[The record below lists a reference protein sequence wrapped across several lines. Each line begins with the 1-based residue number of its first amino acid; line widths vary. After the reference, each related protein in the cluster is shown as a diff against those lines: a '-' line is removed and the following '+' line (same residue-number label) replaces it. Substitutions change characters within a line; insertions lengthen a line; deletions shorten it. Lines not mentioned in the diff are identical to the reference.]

1 MTHTAPQFL
10 ALARGH
16 QSEPGDGQCPHPDIS
31 SSLSSP
37 EEELWWGWGHSAAG
51 PGSHLVFL
59 PASPWCRTR
68 EEVPEAPAWSGPWQ
82 CVPTEVLVPTP
93 GGSGTSPTPQPVCPT
108 PSISYGQGWVI
119 FSVFYPFDPLHS
131 DIPSRGVMGRRCR
144 RPHEGALLL
153 PPSSCPLS
161 PSVPCPLL
169 RSVTCD
175 YLRTTIPHPISSS
188 QTPHADLSPS
198 PIIEAS
204 LACPSTLFIITSL
217 QEQEVKKKGR
227 KGLYMNTGWR
237 RVSSHLAAVPSTSNM
252 GTSLTGTSH
261 CLPTPSLPP
270 GQVGWHRDA
279 SHPGQPNTTLHGLWP
294 MRNATDALRPA
305 YAGKHAEISGF
316 EGGDP
321 T

>member
-1 MTHTAPQFL
+1 MSSTPAYSSMTHAAPQFL
-10 ALARGH
+10 PLPHGH

-37 EEELWWGWGHSAAG
+37 EEELWWGWGHRAAG
-51 PGSHLVFL
+51 AGSHLVFL

-119 FSVFYPFDPLHS
+119 FSFFYPFDPLHS
-131 DIPSRGVMGRRCR
+131 DITPRGVMGRRCR
-144 RPHEGALLL
+144 RPREGALLL

-169 RSVTCD
+169 RSVTRD
-175 YLRTTIPHPISSS
+175 YLRTTIPHPVSSS

-204 LACPSTLFIITSL
+204 LACPPPYLA
-217 QEQEVKKKGR
+217 
-227 KGLYMNTGWR
+227 
-237 RVSSHLAAVPSTSNM
+237 SHLYKNKRSEREHGVEARF
-252 GTSLTGTSH
+252 
-261 CLPTPSLPP
+261 LPP
-270 GQVGWHRDA
+270 GCCPLHLQHGDITHGAITLPADPFPPSWPGGMASRCLSPGAAKHNLTRSMAHARRHRC
-279 SHPGQPNTTLHGLWP
+279 STTC
-294 MRNATDALRPA
+294 LRREA
-305 YAGKHAEISGF
+305 RR
-316 EGGDP
+316 DQRV
-321 T
+321 